1 MRPRR
6 DVAIVDYGVGNFSSV
21 MNTVRRLGYRCR
33 ISNDRDA
40 LSASDVL
47 ILPGV
52 GAFPTA
58 MQHLRSAKLD
68 ALVKERAAEGRPLIG
83 LCLGMQL
90 LVAESVEHV
99 TTAGLG
105 LVPGRVVPF
114 DQAPWH
120 IGWNTIENVSRD
132 PMLASSD
139 GAAVYFNHSY
149 MVDTPAEFHLCNS
162 RVEAPFASGIR
173 RGNVVGLQFHPEKSQ
188 AAGREILRS
197 VIEGLCNA

>member
-1 MRPRR
+1 VTRR
-6 DVAIVDYGVGNFSSV
+6 SVAIVDYGVGNFSSV
-21 MNTVRRLGYRCR
+21 MSTIRRIGHRCR
-33 ISNDRDA
+33 VSSDRDV

-58 MQHLRSAKLD
+58 MEHLTSTGLD
-68 ALVKERAAEGRPLIG
+68 QFVKERAAAGQPLIG

-90 LVAESVEHV
+90 MVDESVEHQ
-99 TTAGLG
+99 TTSGLG
-105 LVPGRVVPF
+105 LIPGRVVPF

-132 PMLASSD
+132 PLLESTD
-139 GAAVYFNHSY
+139 GRAVYFNHSY
-149 MVDTPAEFHLCNS
+149 VLDTPAEFHLCIT
-162 RVEAPFASGIR
+162 RLTAPFASGIR

-188 AAGREILRS
+188 EAGREILS
-197 VIEGLCNA
+197 SLIEGLCHA

>member
-1 MRPRR
+1 MRSRR

-21 MNTVRRLGYRCR
+21 MNTIRRLGYRCR
-33 ISNDRDA
+33 ISNDRSA

-52 GAFPTA
+52 GAFPAA
-58 MQHLRSAKLD
+58 MQHLRSTGLD
-68 ALVKERAAEGRPLIG
+68 AFVKERAGADQPLIG

-90 LVAESVEHV
+90 LVSESVEHK
-99 TTAGLG
+99 TTSGLE
-105 LVPGRVVPF
+105 LIPGRVVSL

-120 IGWNTIENVSRD
+120 IGWNTIENVSAD
-132 PMLASSD
+132 PMLSMSE

-149 MVDTPAEFHLCNS
+149 VVETPVEFQLCNS
-162 RVEAPFASGIR
+162 RLRKPFASGIR

-197 VIEGLCNA
+197 VIEGLCSA